1 MNTSDLM
8 QFTVVVIIIANFVA
22 NIVEFELMSADPAV
36 INKVD
41 DLDLAFTVLFTIE
54 LVANMIAHLD
64 ALPFPFLSDS
74 WNILDMVI
82 VFISLLSVSNIAVQ
96 NGGVKAIRVM
106 RVFRVIQLFRRLV
119 ALRSH

>member
-1 MNTSDLM
+1 
-8 QFTVVVIIIANFVA
+8 
-22 NIVEFELMSADPAV
+22 MSADPAV